1 MRRREFILLLG
12 SAAGWPQAARG
23 QQAMPI
29 VGFLGS
35 TSFAQWKDFIAA
47 FREGLNETGL
57 VEGRSVAID
66 FRWAED
72 QFDRLPALAADLAAR
87 PVSVIV
93 TVGGSVTAVAAKSAT
108 ATVPIVFVI
117 GADPVKLGL
126 VESLNRPGGNVT
138 GVSFLLNTLL
148 AKRLE
153 LLRDL
158 LPAAT
163 DIGLLINPRNPNA
176 AADTNAV
183 QTAAL
188 GFGLTMHLANAQSEA
203 EFAPAFVSFVERRA
217 TALFMQPDPLFIS
230 RRDQIVELAARHRL
244 PAMYDR
250 RELVQAGGLISYGTS
265 FTDAH
270 RQAGRYAGR
279 IINGE
284 KPAEL
289 PVVQATKFELVLN
302 LKTAKALGLALPPTL
317 LARADEVIE

>member
-35 TSFAQWKDFIAA
+35 TSFARWKDFIAA

-57 VEGRSVAID
+57 VEGRSVVID
-66 FRWAED
+66 FRWAEE
-72 QFDRLPALAADLAAR
+72 QFDQLPTLAADLAAR

-163 DIGLLINPRNPNA
+163 DIGLLVNPRNPNA

-183 QTAAL
+183 QTAA
-188 GFGLTMHLANAQSEA
+188 GSFGLTMHLATAQSEA
-203 EFAPAFVSFVERRA
+203 EFAPAFASFVERRA

-230 RRDQIVELAARHRL
+230 RRDPIVELAARHRL

-270 RQAGRYAGR
+270 RQAGLYAGR
-279 IINGE
+279 IIKGE

-289 PVVQATKFELVLN
+289 PVVQPTKFELVLN
-302 LKTAKALGLALPPTL
+302 LKTAKALGIDIPPTL